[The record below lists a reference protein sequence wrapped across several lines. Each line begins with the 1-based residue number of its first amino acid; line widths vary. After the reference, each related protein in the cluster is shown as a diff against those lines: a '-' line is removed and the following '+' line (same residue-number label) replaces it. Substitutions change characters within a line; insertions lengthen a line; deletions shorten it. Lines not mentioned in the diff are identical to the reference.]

1 MSRPLQVVA
10 SVDRPASGEDDRDS
24 SYDKI
29 IIQTFEADDET
40 LELCLTSTIVTS
52 IVRPRAAA

>member
-1 MSRPLQVVA
+1 MSRLLQVLA
-10 SVDRPASGEDDRDS
+10 SVDRPASDEDDRDNS
-24 SYDKI
+24 CDKI
-29 IIQTFEADDET
+29 IIQTFEAGHES